1 MPKTTSPRLDPDA
14 LAELLERTRQDVKR
28 YRLLHPEWGR
38 AADDPIPSPQ
48 SAPSPTP
55 PKPLP

>member
-1 MPKTTSPRLDPDA
+1 MLKTTSPRLDPAA

-28 YRLLHPEWGR
+28 YRMLHPEWGR
-38 AADDPIPSPQ
+38 AADDSIPSP
-48 SAPSPTP
+48 PSVPCQTP